1 MEDNRENLIV
11 IVAGYP
17 ELMEEFLESNPGLKS
32 RFNKFIYFDD
42 YSPNELLE
50 IYDKMCEL
58 SNLKNNQLA
67 KDYVKDFF
75 EDRYLKRTENFAN
88 GRDVRNFFEKTLINQ
103 ANRLSKKT
111 SITDEEL
118 LEIVLEDVTNI
129 ELKN

>member
-1 MEDNRENLIV
+1 
-11 IVAGYP
+11 
-17 ELMEEFLESNPGLKS
+17 
-32 RFNKFIYFDD
+32 
-42 YSPNELLE
+42 
-50 IYDKMCEL
+50 MCEL
-58 SNLKNNQLA
+58 SYLKNNQLA